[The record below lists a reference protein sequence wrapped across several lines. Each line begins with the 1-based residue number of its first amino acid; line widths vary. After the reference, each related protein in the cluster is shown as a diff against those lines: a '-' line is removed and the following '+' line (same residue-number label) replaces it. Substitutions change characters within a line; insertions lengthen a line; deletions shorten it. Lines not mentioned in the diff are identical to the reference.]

1 MVNYE
6 NWAGAGAGG
15 GPGPVGGPA
24 HRRGDQHAQQDAW
37 GGASTLE
44 ACGYRLSLP
53 CTSAQN
59 IDKQMSTNVKMG
71 SRVNREKNAS

>member
-24 HRRGDQHAQQDAW
+24 HRRGDQQAQQDAW
-37 GGASTLE
+37 GGGSTL
-44 ACGYRLSLP
+44 AAYG
-53 CTSAQN
+53 
-59 IDKQMSTNVKMG
+59 
-71 SRVNREKNAS
+71 